1 MQRRVV
7 GRHDRRAEHVSRR
20 VRLADL
26 EQVLSTEPAGPRD
39 DVPLAAPEIEQ
50 RHVLDRGVGDLRPV
64 GVVDELGDDA
74 SDRDVLI
81 VVHRR
86 LRLVVV
92 VVLDVLDRVV
102 VDVPAGRD
110 EEAHERRSV
119 PQIPPIAG
127 LVLDGSRPMAGRP
140 RPERRG
146 HTASH
151 RRRSDRRASSV
162 GAPWHRRRSPGS
174 RPGSIPR
181 RAVPRVRGR
190 ERATSRCDPSG

>member
-1 MQRRVV
+1 M
-7 GRHDRRAEHVSRR
+7 GRHDGGAEHVSRR

-39 DVPLAAPEIEQ
+39 DMPLAAPEIEQ

-92 VVLDVLDRVV
+92 VVPDVLDL
-102 VDVPAGRD
+102 A
-110 EEAHERRSV
+110 
-119 PQIPPIAG
+119 
-127 LVLDGSRPMAGRP
+127 
-140 RPERRG
+140 
-146 HTASH
+146 
-151 RRRSDRRASSV
+151 
-162 GAPWHRRRSPGS
+162 
-174 RPGSIPR
+174 
-181 RAVPRVRGR
+181 
-190 ERATSRCDPSG
+190 